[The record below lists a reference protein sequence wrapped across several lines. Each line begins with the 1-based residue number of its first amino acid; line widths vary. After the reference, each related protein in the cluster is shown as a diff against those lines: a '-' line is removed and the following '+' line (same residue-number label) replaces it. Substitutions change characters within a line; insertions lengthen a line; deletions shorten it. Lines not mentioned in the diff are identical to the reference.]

1 LDEQGGHPVAAGA
14 AVREPVCVSD
24 PTPRLVIR
32 IEDTADPICGE
43 LVARERAPRRFTGWL
58 ELVGLI
64 EQSRSEVG
72 SDSEEAAAGEPGVS
86 QPS

>member
-1 LDEQGGHPVAAGA
+1 VAA
-14 AVREPVCVSD
+14 AVRQPVRVSD

-32 IEDTADPICGE
+32 IEDTADPIRGE

-64 EQSRSEVG
+64 EQSRSEELALG